1 MKSLENKLI
10 VYDSNCRVCTS
21 LRSII
26 LLITSIPAGKTIA
39 YRALPADLQKKVDL
53 NRFRNEMALID
64 TTEDT
69 SLYGAEGV
77 MVIFNACWPWFRIL
91 MRFSV
96 FRFLFRHFYKT
107 IAFNRYVIAPPDDL
121 INCDCYPET
130 NARYRAGYMAVCIAG
145 AVLLTGLF
153 GASVSGLYNIP
164 AVTGAGHMLL
174 IAGTGWL
181 FQLLIAYF
189 TSGRQ
194 FIDYAGHWATIMFAG
209 VLPLLISGLIL
220 PLMHAP
226 SVVLPCI
233 SVGISFPLMLYMH
246 IRRARFIGVSQWL
259 TVFWVIS
266 LAATALFWIKIL
278 GYATI

>member
-1 MKSLENKLI
+1 MKTLEHKLI
-10 VYDSNCRVCTS
+10 VYDSSCRVCTS

-69 SLYGAEGV
+69 TLYGAEGV
-77 MVIFNACWPWFRIL
+77 MIIFNACWSWFRIL

-107 IAFNRYVIAPPDDL
+107 IAFNRYVIAPPDVL
-121 INCDCYPET
+121 ISCDCYPEI
-130 NARYRAGYMAVCIAG
+130 NVRYRTGYVAVCIAG
-145 AVLLTGLF
+145 AVFITALF
-153 GASVSGLYNIP
+153 GASLSDLYDTP
-164 AVTGAGHMLL
+164 SVTGAGHMLL

-181 FQLLIAYF
+181 FQLFIAFF
-189 TSGRQ
+189 TGGRQ
-194 FIDYAGHWATIMFAG
+194 FVDYAGHWATIMFAG
-209 VLPLLISGLIL
+209 VLPLLISILTL
-220 PLMHAP
+220 PLIDAP

-246 IRRARFIGVSQWL
+246 IRRSQFIGISQWL
-259 TVFWVIS
+259 TVAWVIS
-266 LAATALFWIKIL
+266 LAGTALFWIKIL